1 MTLVMSMTGYG
12 IETFHLDDLTLTVEI
27 RTVNSR
33 YLDFKAHIPRS
44 LNDLE
49 LEMKKM
55 VQTYIERGRV
65 ELYISTSGSTLE
77 ERSLHVD
84 WHLMDEYFEQI
95 EAIKSRYQLT
105 GDIPLSVITTMEE
118 LLSIKEEKQTD
129 DRLHKFV
136 LQNIEQVIQKV
147 VETRKKEGAFL
158 LNDIES
164 RLAFI
169 EKMVHKIDE
178 RKPTVYNEYH
188 KRIKDRIEAHF
199 TDEIGFDESNLMQ
212 EVALLAEKS
221 DITEEITRLYSHLE
235 HFKQVTNSKSTTAIG
250 RKLDFIIQ
258 EVHREAN
265 TIGAKSV
272 DPTISEWIVQIKS
285 NLEKMKEQV
294 QNIQ

>member
-33 YLDFKAHIPRS
+33 YLDFKANIPRS
-44 LNDLE
+44 LNDIE
-49 LEMKKM
+49 LEMKKI
-55 VQTYIERGRV
+55 VQRYVERGRV
-65 ELYISTSGSTLE
+65 ELYISTIGSTLE

-84 WHLMDEYFEQI
+84 WHLMDQYFEQI
-95 EAIKSRYQLT
+95 EAIKARYQLT

-129 DRLHKFV
+129 DGLHNFV
-136 LQNIEQVIQKV
+136 LHSIEKVIKKV
-147 VETRKKEGAFL
+147 VKTRKNEGAFL
-158 LNDIES
+158 MEDIES

-169 EKMVHKIDE
+169 AETIDKIDE
-178 RKPTVYNEYH
+178 RKVTVYNEYH
-188 KRIKDRIEAHF
+188 KRIKERIDAHF
-199 TDEIGFDESNLMQ
+199 TDEISVDSSQLMQ

-235 HFKQVTNSKSTTAIG
+235 HIKQVTNDSSAKAIG

>member
-12 IETFHLDDLTLTVEI
+12 IETFHIDDVTLTVEV

-49 LEMKKM
+49 LEIKKI

-84 WHLMDEYFEQI
+84 WHLMDQYFEQI
-95 EAIKSRYQLT
+95 AVIKDRYKLT

-118 LLSIKEEKQTD
+118 LLSIKEEKRSND
-129 DRLHKFV
+129 LLHNFV
-136 LQNIEQVIQKV
+136 LTSVETVMKQVIK
-147 VETRKKEGAFL
+147 TRKTEGAFL
-158 LNDIES
+158 MEDIER
-164 RLAFI
+164 RLLQI
-169 EKMVHKIDE
+169 SQMVEKIDG
-178 RKPTVYNEYH
+178 RKQVVYEAYH
-188 KRIKDRIEAHF
+188 RRIKERIEAHF
-199 TDEIGFDESNLMQ
+199 TEEITYDESQLIQ

-221 DITEEITRLYSHLE
+221 DITEEITRLYSHLD
-235 HFKQVTNSKSTTAIG
+235 HFKQVINDRAAIG

-258 EVHREAN
+258 EIHREAN
-265 TIGAKSV
+265 TVGAKSV
-272 DPTISEWIVQIKS
+272 DPVISEWIVQIKS
-285 NLEKMKEQV
+285 DLEKMKEQV